1 MKGEIFLDLGKTFK
15 KIRLN
20 KNLMQSYFVNENISQ
35 SMISYFENGQRKME
49 AENFL
54 YLLEK
59 LQMNLEEFNLIKS
72 KYEIN
77 KRQMIFD
84 TYNSLKFND
93 ELMLKN
99 LIKDCRAYL
108 KETNNQDVYIQHII
122 RICEGILILS
132 TDHSFSNAREV
143 ILPVWKYY
151 EQQDYWYIQDL
162 KIINSIFFI
171 FNSED
176 AIYVVNQMEKNLN
189 KLPDTNMNKKLKLS
203 IRSNLIAL
211 LMETGNWT
219 KSLELL
225 FKNLSVYKVDMN
237 YIFLSV
243 HFNRIAV
250 CMYKLEMKEYFSYI
264 EKANFLLETI
274 DETDFKEKI
283 NKEFET
289 WINR

>member
-1 MKGEIFLDLGKTFK
+1 MDLGKTFK

-20 KNLMQSYFVNENISQ
+20 KNLKQSYFINENISQ

-59 LQMNLEEFNLIKS
+59 LQMDLEEFHLIKS
-72 KYEIN
+72 RYEAN
-77 KRQMIFD
+77 KRQVIFN
-84 TYNSLKFND
+84 TYNTLKFND
-93 ELMLKN
+93 ETMLKN
-99 LIKDCRAYL
+99 LMKECQVYL
-108 KETNNQDVYIQHII
+108 KETSKHDVYIQHII
-122 RICEGILILS
+122 KICERILILS
-132 TDHSFSNAREV
+132 KDHSFNRAREV

-151 EQQDYWYIQDL
+151 EKQDYWYIQDL

-203 IRSNLIAL
+203 IRSNLVAL
-211 LMETGNWT
+211 LMETKNWT
-219 KSLELL
+219 KSLDLL
-225 FKNLSVYKVDMN
+225 YKNLSMYKLDMN
-237 YIFLSV
+237 YIFLAV

-250 CMYKLEMKEYFSYI
+250 CMYKLEMQEYLSYI
-264 EKANFLLETI
+264 DKANALLEI
-274 DETDFKEKI
+274 IEETEFKHKLK
-283 NKEFET
+283 KEFET
-289 WINR
+289 WMNK